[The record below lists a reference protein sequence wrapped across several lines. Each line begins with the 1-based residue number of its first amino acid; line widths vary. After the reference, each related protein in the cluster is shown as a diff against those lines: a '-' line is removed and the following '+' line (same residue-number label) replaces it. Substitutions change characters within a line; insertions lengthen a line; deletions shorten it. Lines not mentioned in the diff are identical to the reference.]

1 MNKASLR
8 QWREALD
15 DGALDSFL
23 ADVYGAEA
31 IDVWKQHYVQ
41 ALDLFAMRYGQEGLV
56 VIARCPGQMN
66 LMGQHID
73 YGGMPSVRMSVRG
86 SDTLTLAKVNDEGK
100 VRVSSHLEY
109 AGEETDR
116 FEPFELELSEI
127 VPDENVGTREA
138 LMHYAGQVCQRR
150 IEETGS
156 AQDHHWSVLVA
167 GQLVYLESYFRQR
180 LVLKGF
186 DALVWSN
193 VSPSGG
199 MSSSSAL
206 VVSTACAALGV
217 HGLVPNIDLPE
228 ADLVDGVGT
237 SEWIRGTRGGTADHG
252 GMVMGRSGK
261 LVGVGVFPA
270 APVGEASLP
279 AEYVALV
286 LDTGVPRVYDE
297 AVKEE
302 TVVAYPLGVFVVRDL
317 LLPRLRNEAAFQG
330 LVSDYKER
338 IHMIRD
344 ISEENLGLG
353 VEAIYRLLLEMPALT
368 SMEEIAVQ
376 AELAGVADAYSTMH
390 AREVEGKFQA
400 MSDATPI
407 YLRRRFTFGLAEQ
420 DRVRYVLDYLAKGD
434 MVTALELAR
443 ISHVALA
450 ETDLARIQDALRRI
464 D

>member
-376 AELAGVADAYSTMH
+376 A
-390 AREVEGKFQA
+390 
-400 MSDATPI
+400 
-407 YLRRRFTFGLAEQ
+407 
-420 DRVRYVLDYLAKGD
+420 
-434 MVTALELAR
+434 
-443 ISHVALA
+443 
-450 ETDLARIQDALRRI
+450 
-464 D
+464 